1 MPMTGTATAS
11 RRAALLAATFL
22 LAAPAGAVAQGFPIS
37 GKPVTIVGGFPNG
50 SGTDIY
56 SRKLAEPLARA
67 LGATVVVDNRVGA
80 GGNIAMDHVAKAA
93 PDGHTILMG
102 TSAMLAI
109 NPALYARMPIDTMR
123 DLTPVIALADV
134 PNALTVAPDRR
145 PQLTDCRAVIA
156 AARAAPGRL
165 NYASTGN
172 GASTHL
178 AGAQFAAAA
187 GAEMVHVPYRG
198 GPFAMTAL
206 LSGEVDIFLH
216 QTPALVGP
224 SRQGQVKLL
233 GVTSRERLAGFPDV
247 PTMAEACGLPGFSTT
262 TWYLLAVPSATPA
275 PVVER
280 IAAEVRKI
288 IDEPDFVSWVQEQ
301 GMTPMTEGP
310 AEARALLAADLPK
323 WAEVVR
329 RSGARVD

>member
-1 MPMTGTATAS
+1 MTAHSTAS
-11 RRAALLAATFL
+11 RRALLAAAVLL
-22 LAAPAGAVAQGFPIS
+22 LAAPVATAQTFPIQ
-37 GKPVTIVGGFPNG
+37 GKPITIVGGFPNG

-56 SRKLAEPLARA
+56 SRRLAEPLGRA

-80 GGNIAMDHVAKAA
+80 GGNIAMDQVAKAA

-109 NPALYARMPIDTMR
+109 NPALYARMPLDTMK

-145 PQLTDCRAVIA
+145 PQFTDCRAVIA

-187 GAEMVHVPYRG
+187 GIEMVHVPYRG

-206 LSGEVDIFLH
+206 LAGEVDIFMH

-233 GVTSRERLAGFPDV
+233 GVTSRGSVAGFPDV
-247 PTMAEACGLPGFSTT
+247 PPMAEACGLPGFETT
-262 TWYLLAVPSATPA
+262 TWYLLAVAAGTPA
-275 PVVER
+275 PIVARLAE
-280 IAAEVRKI
+280 EVRKI
-288 IDEPDFVSWVQEQ
+288 IDEPSFVAWVNDQ
-301 GMTPMTEGP
+301 GMAPMKEGP
-310 AEARALLAADLPK
+310 AEARALLEADLPK